1 MNLMLSHEHALL
13 YFTNTKSFRSIQPL
27 MFSFSSTF
35 NEESYK
41 RKDKLYQGNSDKL
54 VVLLKSAH
62 VQSFFET
69 FLAVIVRNAKY

>member
-1 MNLMLSHEHALL
+1 
-13 YFTNTKSFRSIQPL
+13 
-27 MFSFSSTF
+27 MFSFSSTL